1 MKIFKNI
8 LGSKAQAIPVVVNV
22 DTVYVH
28 SNIQKLETDLD
39 GNPTDNL
46 YQYDEIQYTKDE
58 YIQLMADRQNIE
70 AQFTTEL
77 DLNVQDL
84 QVKQKVESTMTTQ
97 HDMDIL
103 GLMDEIQRIKEALK
117 SNGINI

>member
-1 MKIFKNI
+1 MQVFKNI
-8 LGSKAQAIPVVVNV
+8 LGSKTQAIPVVVNV

-28 SNIQKLETDLD
+28 SNIKKLEIDLD

-70 AQFTTEL
+70 SEFTTGL
-77 DLNVQDL
+77 DMEIQESK
-84 QVKQKVESTMTTQ
+84 VKQEIESEMITQ

-103 GLMDEIQRIKEALK
+103 DLIKRVEVLEGAK
-117 SNGINI
+117 TRR